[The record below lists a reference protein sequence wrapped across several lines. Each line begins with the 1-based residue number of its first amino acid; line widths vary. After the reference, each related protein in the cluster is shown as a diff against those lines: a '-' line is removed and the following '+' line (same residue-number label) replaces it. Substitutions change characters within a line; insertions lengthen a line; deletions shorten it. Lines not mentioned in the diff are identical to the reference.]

1 MGLQSSLVKKKKH
14 QQQNY
19 SKLSMAFKMLA
30 ITKLSMQEERIQKA
44 LYAAMLS
51 NMLMTEKRLTTQQN
65 LGETPVSVRA
75 YE

>member
-1 MGLQSSLVKKKKH
+1 MGLQSSLVKK
-14 QQQNY
+14 NT
-19 SKLSMAFKMLA
+19 
-30 ITKLSMQEERIQKA
+30 TKLLKTFYGFQKVGDNKTLNAKERIEKA

-51 NMLMTEKRLTTQQN
+51 NMLMIEKRLITQQN